1 MVFMPGVK
9 KFGSSLRKFTDRPS
23 ILKDLRM
30 FLVNFLPSFTEICI
44 KGSSAPFVLTLNR
57 CREETSSNGAV
68 GCDKPQNGDGDYITR
83 IYCK

>member
-1 MVFMPGVK
+1 MVVINI
-9 KFGSSLRKFTDRPS
+9 T
-23 ILKDLRM
+23 
-30 FLVNFLPSFTEICI
+30 
-44 KGSSAPFVLTLNR
+44 LTLNR